1 MLTTQVFVWSN
12 SVVANGTE
20 KNTCSS
26 RNPNHPDPPW
36 PDVRCHTI
44 LRNQRCT
51 RFGQSTP
58 HLTRRDTQPLP
69 FLLQTN
75 IQKKT
80 QLPNYLWRRYVRS
93 SAGYFY
99 YFFEGRTSCASF
111 GLLQYSTGIKEEHLW
126 IPLNSTQKKN
136 INGQPGMLHSVTSTT
151 SPQRGR
157 TTQICLR
164 SSSGLKDTQLT

>member
-75 IQKKT
+75 IQKKNAT
-80 QLPNYLWRRYVRS
+80 SQLPVKEIRQILSRVFLLFFWRPYVVCIFWAPAILNRNKR
-93 SAGYFY
+93 
-99 YFFEGRTSCASF
+99 RTSM
-111 GLLQYSTGIKEEHLW
+111 
-126 IPLNSTQKKN
+126 NSIEFHPKKK
-136 INGQPGMLHSVTSTT
+136 TSMGNRVCYT
-151 SPQRGR
+151 
-157 TTQICLR
+157 L
-164 SSSGLKDTQLT
+164 